1 MKGVSSKTR
10 RWGRLA
16 PRGIWVSFAIFILT
30 VVILRHWLEFYVS
43 AVNAGAPSGIVASKQ
58 VWPVVKRHPAGKLGA
73 QRCKNLSRE
82 RSGVPQTNASRVFA
96 IKESG
101 FPRVGLPTVPE
112 ASNLIEA
119 WPGTHVIEAFAP
131 PIQPSTPDLLL
142 EAGDT
147 SASGRKH
154 TPVVPFAEA
163 FACAVL
169 GGICCLTRR
178 LRSPSRRITR

>member
-10 RWGRLA
+10 RRGRWA
-16 PRGIWVSFAIFILT
+16 PRGIWVSFAIFILAA
-30 VVILRHWLEFYVS
+30 VILRHWLEFYVN
-43 AVNAGAPSGIVASKQ
+43 AVNAGAPSAIVVSK

-73 QRCKNLSRE
+73 AACKNLSLE
-82 RSGVPQTNASRVFA
+82 RSGVPRTNAPRVFA

-112 ASNLIEA
+112 AANLIEA
-119 WPGTHVIEAFAP
+119 WPGTHVTEAFAP
-131 PIQPSTPDLLL
+131 PIQPSTPDMLL

-147 SASGRKH
+147 AASGRKH
-154 TPVVPFAEA
+154 MPVAPFAEA
-163 FACAVL
+163 FACAVF